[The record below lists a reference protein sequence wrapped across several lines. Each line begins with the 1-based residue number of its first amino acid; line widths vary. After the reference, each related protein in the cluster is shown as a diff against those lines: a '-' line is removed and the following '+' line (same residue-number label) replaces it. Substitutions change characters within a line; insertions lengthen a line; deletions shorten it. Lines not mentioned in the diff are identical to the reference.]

1 VRYFFDTSVLISVFL
16 DEHPHH
22 EASLAAL
29 QKASPRDSGCAAHT
43 LAEVFSSLTRMPG
56 QYRTASEEAMLFLES
71 LTKRLSFISLEQ
83 DEYWLVLKQ
92 CSESGI
98 VGGMVYDALLARCAI
113 KSKAEILYTWD
124 VGDFRRL
131 GPDIAKRVRTP

>member
-1 VRYFFDTSVLISVFL
+1 
-16 DEHPHH
+16 
-22 EASLAAL
+22 
-29 QKASPRDSGCAAHT
+29 
-43 LAEVFSSLTRMPG
+43 
-56 QYRTASEEAMLFLES
+56 MLFLES
-71 LTKRLSFISLEQ
+71 LTERLSFIALEQ

-92 CSESGI
+92 CSELGI
-98 VGGMVYDALLARCAI
+98 AGGVVYDALLARCAI

>member
-1 VRYFFDTSVLISVFL
+1 VRYFFDTSVLIPVFL
-16 DEHPHH
+16 DDHLHH

-29 QKASPRDSGCAAHT
+29 LKASPTNSCCAAHT
-43 LAEVFSSLTRMPG
+43 LAEIFSSLTRMPG
-56 QYRTASEEAMLFLES
+56 QSRTAPEEAMLFLES
-71 LTKRLSFISLEQ
+71 LTERLSFIALEQ

-92 CSESGI
+92 CSELGI
-98 VGGMVYDALLARCAI
+98 AGGVVYDALLARCAI